1 MSGHVPVLLN
11 EVVRALAPRAG
22 EVHLDGTFGGGG
34 YARAILS
41 RCDVTLLAIDRDPTA
56 MARAEELAG
65 NGLNIV
71 PLPGCFGD
79 MEALAGAAGFD
90 ALDGITLDLG
100 VSSFQIDEAGR
111 GFSFQ
116 QDGPLD
122 MRMGGHGPSAADAV
136 AQLSENELADVIFH
150 LGEEREARRIAK
162 FIVLRRREIMFK
174 RTLDLAETVE
184 RALGGRRGA
193 RVHPATK
200 TFQAL
205 RIFVNDELGELAR
218 ALSACERLLKPGG
231 RLAIVTFHS
240 LEDRMVKTF
249 LRSRAGLEGG
259 GSRHMPEVEDGP
271 APSFELSPRK
281 AIEPS
286 SSEVAQNPRARS
298 ARLRV
303 AIRTESPAWD
313 ESVPT
318 GLSLPSLDSLEA
330 AA

>member
-41 RCDVTLLAIDRDPTA
+41 RSDVTLLAIDRDPTA
-56 MARAEELAG
+56 IARAEELAQS
-65 NGLNIV
+65 GLNIV

-79 MEALAGAAGFD
+79 MEALVRAAGFED
-90 ALDGITLDLG
+90 LDGITLDLG

-116 QDGPLD
+116 SDGPLD
-122 MRMGGHGPSAADAV
+122 MRMGGYGPSAADAV
-136 AQLSENELADVIFH
+136 AQLSENELADVIHF
-150 LGEEREARRIAK
+150 LGEEREARRIAR
-162 FIVLRRREIMFK
+162 FIVLRRREVMFK

-231 RLAIVTFHS
+231 RLAVVTFHS
-240 LEDRMVKTF
+240 LEDRMVKAF
-249 LRSRAGLEGG
+249 LRARAGLEGG
-259 GSRHMPEVEDGP
+259 GSRHMPEVAEGP
-271 APSFELSPRK
+271 RPSFDLSPKK

-286 SSEVAQNPRARS
+286 STEVADNPRARS

-303 AIRTESPAWD
+303 AIRTDAPAWD
-313 ESVPT
+313 TPVDT